1 MSGMLLMM
9 PSTMLSGMIYP
20 IESMP
25 AILRY
30 LSAIIPA
37 RWYVSAMK
45 KLMIMGVDVQM
56 VYQELAVLTAMA
68 VVLLAVA
75 LKKFKIRLS

>member
-1 MSGMLLMM
+1 
-9 PSTMLSGMIYP
+9 
-20 IESMP
+20 
-25 AILRY
+25 
-30 LSAIIPA
+30 
-37 RWYVSAMK
+37 MK

-56 VYQELAVLTAMA
+56 VYKELAVLTAMA